1 MTKKLVRD
9 ALLSDLA
16 AVQAMLESLPQDD
29 FVARVGFEA
38 RKAEI
43 EEELAALGRGRDT
56 LANVAL
62 MFHGKPVRGSRSI
75 GAEFAAKALDGYQD
89 LVAKR
94 LATTEWGGLG
104 QRGPVPAKQ
113 AASLNVCG
121 VVHGSFGFVLEES
134 DPDSP
139 QLINSS
145 LREAVENVTDVLERF
160 TAESDDLFSAAIN
173 EMDTRLFTSIRSFF
187 KILHDDEATLRIVE
201 GEKDRSFDA
210 VAVDRAY
217 QRCQEASIS
226 EDAPTVTGTLI
237 GVVPYGRR
245 FELKTSEGEV
255 IKGKVGPLFS
265 QDYLERIEKDEQVI
279 GRRWQAKLLKKSID
293 RPGQRTITNYTLL
306 DLLPINLPES

>member
-1 MTKKLVRD
+1 MTKKLTKD

-16 AVQAMLESLPQDD
+16 AVETMLASLPEDD
-29 FVARVGFEA
+29 FIAKVGFEA

-43 EEELAALGRGRDT
+43 EEELSELERSRDT

-62 MFHGKPVRGSRSI
+62 MFHGGPVRGSRSI
-75 GAEFAAKALDGYQD
+75 STDFAAKALNSYQD

-94 LATTEWGGLG
+94 LATSEWGGLG

-113 AASLNVCG
+113 AASLNICG
-121 VVHGSFGFVLEES
+121 VVHGSFGFVLEED

-145 LREAVENVTDVLERF
+145 LREAVESVTDVLERF
-160 TAESDDLFSAAIN
+160 TAESDSAFSDAIN
-173 EMDTRLFTSIRSFF
+173 EMDQRLFTSVRSFF

-201 GEKDRSFDA
+201 GKKDRSFDTMA
-210 VAVDRAY
+210 VGRAY
-217 QRCQEASIS
+217 QRCQEASID
-226 EDAPTVTGTLI
+226 EDALTVTGTLI

-255 IKGKVGPLFS
+255 IKGKAGPIFS
-265 QDYLERIEKDEQVI
+265 QDYLERIETDEQVI
-279 GRRWQAKLLKKSID
+279 GRKWRVKLLKKSVE
-293 RPGQRTITNYTLL
+293 RPGQRVLVSYTIL
-306 DLLPINLPES
+306 DLLPLELP